1 MVFAQASHREIFS
14 CMTEIM
20 DGEREIALFF
30 FCVGIQLFAA
40 VVMSK
45 LNAKKYLDAKGTT
58 T

>member
-30 FCVGIQLFAA
+30 FVLEFSSLRQL
-40 VVMSK
+40 
-45 LNAKKYLDAKGTT
+45 
-58 T
+58 